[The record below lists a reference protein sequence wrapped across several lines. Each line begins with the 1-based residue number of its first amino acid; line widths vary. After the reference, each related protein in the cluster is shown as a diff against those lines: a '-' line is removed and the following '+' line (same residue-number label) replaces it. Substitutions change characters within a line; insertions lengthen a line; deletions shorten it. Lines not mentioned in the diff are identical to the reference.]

1 MQELR
6 LVLIIVGALMIS
18 ALLLHGLWTSRKEKP
33 TKFGDKPKPVGKLD
47 GQKSLDNE
55 GFDQD
60 GVGAVRV
67 KGSESEEP
75 TPYFQSE
82 PVKTGSVNFGEK
94 IDADP
99 LLDTPTPTVNRHE
112 TTDLP
117 AMSAKPAPEFTHVAP
132 QPEVATAPQAAEN
145 PFAQPA
151 EASVV
156 QQPAPVQQQVTPE
169 VAVQSQAAVAQ
180 PTVSQPVP
188 KTNKDNEPGLGNLDI
203 VTGSSDVV
211 KQEPIETNPSQH
223 LAQPVMATST
233 SVDASQDAVAEPALD
248 TNTVIVSETEI
259 TSQPAPQQDMKMPE
273 QASQPSP
280 EPVIEER
287 SSQESHVQ
295 ESAVQEHRVEDAIIE
310 EKVESPVEPEVV
322 APEPAPLERSYIALN
337 IHARN
342 GELLRGVKLFNSLE
356 QNGLIFGENSVY
368 HRHADKAGLEPVI
381 FTVTN
386 MVQPGNFPQQDI
398 ENFETP
404 GIAFYLMLPCHGRA
418 DLNFNMMLQ
427 TVQQI
432 ADELSA
438 DVLDQDR
445 NMITPYRISEYREKA
460 KFYTQA

>member
-47 GQKSLDNE
+47 GQTSVDDA

-67 KGSESEEP
+67 KGAEAEDP
-75 TPYFQSE
+75 APYLKPE

-94 IDADP
+94 IEADP
-99 LLDTPTPTVNRHE
+99 LLDSSPSTMNSHTDTVPNVGGPV
-112 TTDLP
+112 P
-117 AMSAKPAPEFTHVAP
+117 AQAISEFTEVAP
-132 QPEVATAPQAAEN
+132 QPTLTPQTVNSNVNVVAQQADTVVEQHVQTVPEVTLQAEVQPRAPQ
-145 PFAQPA
+145 PQPVITQ
-151 EASVV
+151 S
-156 QQPAPVQQQVTPE
+156 PAPVTSKP
-169 VAVQSQAAVAQ
+169 
-180 PTVSQPVP
+180 
-188 KTNKDNEPGLGNLDI
+188 NKEHEPGLGNLDM
-203 VTGSSDVV
+203 VTSSSEV
-211 KQEPIETNPSQH
+211 KP
-223 LAQPVMATST
+223 QPVEERVVAPVAPSIDTL
-233 SVDASQDAVAEPALD
+233 AAENAVAEPALD

-259 TSQPAPQQDMKMPE
+259 ALQVEPSAPQNEPVQV
-273 QASQPSP
+273 AVSP
-280 EPVIEER
+280 EPVVEE
-287 SSQESHVQ
+287 V
-295 ESAVQEHRVEDAIIE
+295 VEAIIE
-310 EKVESPVEPEVV
+310 PEPEPEPV
-322 APEPAPLERSYIALN
+322 EPAPLERSYIALN
-337 IHARN
+337 IHARK

-381 FTVTN
+381 FSVTN

-445 NMITPYRISEYREKA
+445 NMITPYRITEYRDKA
-460 KFYTQA
+460 KFYTQV

>member
-33 TKFGDKPKPVGKLD
+33 TKFGDKPKPVGKLG
-47 GQKSLDNE
+47 GQTSVDDA

-67 KGSESEEP
+67 KGAEAEDP
-75 TPYFQSE
+75 APYLKPE

-94 IDADP
+94 IEADP
-99 LLDTPTPTVNRHE
+99 LLDSSPSTMSSHTDTVQNVGA
-112 TTDLP
+112 P
-117 AMSAKPAPEFTHVAP
+117 ARAISEFTEAAP
-132 QPEVATAPQAAEN
+132 QPTLAPQAVNSNVNVVAQQVDALVEQHVQTAPEVTLQAEV
-145 PFAQPA
+145 QPRA
-151 EASVV
+151 PQPQPVIA
-156 QQPAPVQQQVTPE
+156 PAPVTSKP
-169 VAVQSQAAVAQ
+169 
-180 PTVSQPVP
+180 
-188 KTNKDNEPGLGNLDI
+188 NKEHEPGLGNLDM
-203 VTGSSDVV
+203 VTSSSEV
-211 KQEPIETNPSQH
+211 KP
-223 LAQPVMATST
+223 QPVEERVVAPVAPSIDTL
-233 SVDASQDAVAEPALD
+233 AAENAVAEPALD
-248 TNTVIVSETEI
+248 TNTVIVSDTEI
-259 TSQPAPQQDMKMPE
+259 ALQVEPSAPLNEPVQVVV
-273 QASQPSP
+273 SP
-280 EPVIEER
+280 EPV
-287 SSQESHVQ
+287 
-295 ESAVQEHRVEDAIIE
+295 VEAIIE
-310 EKVESPVEPEVV
+310 PEPEPV
-322 APEPAPLERSYIALN
+322 EPAPLERSYIALN
-337 IHARN
+337 IHARK

-381 FTVTN
+381 FSVTN

-445 NMITPYRISEYREKA
+445 NMITPYRITEYRDKA
-460 KFYTQA
+460 KFYTQV

>member
-67 KGSESEEP
+67 KGFETEESA
-75 TPYFQSE
+75 PYFQSE
-82 PVKTGSVNFGEK
+82 PAKAGSVNFGDK
-94 IDADP
+94 IEADP
-99 LLDTPTPTVNRHE
+99 LLDTPAPAVSHHSNAN
-112 TTDLP
+112 DLP
-117 AMSAKPAPEFTHVAP
+117 VMSAKSAPEFTEVAPQATLTPASQVASQTVAP
-132 QPEVATAPQAAEN
+132 QPAPAQQAA
-145 PFAQPA
+145 
-151 EASVV
+151 V
-156 QQPAPVQQQVTPE
+156 QPAPVQQVQATEPE
-169 VAVQSQAAVAQ
+169 VTTHNQHIAPQPAQ
-180 PTVSQPVP
+180 QPVTSQPATP
-188 KTNKDNEPGLGNLDI
+188 KANKDNEPGLGNLDI
-203 VTGSSDVV
+203 VTGSADVIQQQPV
-211 KQEPIETNPSQH
+211 ENSQPAPI
-223 LAQPVMATST
+223 AQPVTATTTAIDT
-233 SVDASQDAVAEPALD
+233 SPDAVAEPALD

-259 TSQPAPQQDMKMPE
+259 AAQVAPQQEAPVLE
-273 QASQPSP
+273 PSP
-280 EPVIEER
+280 EPVVEET
-287 SSQESHVQ
+287 V
-295 ESAVQEHRVEDAIIE
+295 VEQP
-310 EKVESPVEPEVV
+310 VENVVEPEPEVTI
-322 APEPAPLERSYIALN
+322 PEPAPLERSYIALN
-337 IHARN
+337 IHARK
-342 GELLRGVKLFNSLE
+342 GELLRGMKLFNSLE

-381 FTVTN
+381 FSVTN

-438 DVLDQDR
+438 DVLDQER

-460 KFYTQA
+460 KFYTQG